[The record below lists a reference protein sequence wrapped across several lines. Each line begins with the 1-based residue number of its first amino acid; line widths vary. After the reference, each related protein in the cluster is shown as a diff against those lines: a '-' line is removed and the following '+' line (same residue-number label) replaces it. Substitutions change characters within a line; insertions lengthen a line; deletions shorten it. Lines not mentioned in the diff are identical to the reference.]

1 MNISEAIEKIK
12 VLLADNSEAQTK
24 EIAPEPATQL
34 VFETYDLKD
43 GSKIDLSG
51 LEIGADAM
59 LVDDSG
65 NSVSA
70 PDGEYELADGTMM
83 TVVGGKV
90 EGIETPQAEA
100 PTSEE
105 APMEMEVDSQFDE
118 MNATITYLQAENE
131 ALKSKLGELESKFN
145 QGFPKN
151 YNLFAMGNH
160 IKQVNNKN
168 IIFGL
173 KWWEHV
179 TKFTIVNAA
188 YIDIT
193 VMPNVAA
200 KTKNTSSG

>member
-1 MNISEAIEKIK
+1 MNVSEAIEKIK
-12 VLLADNSEAQTK
+12 VMLADNAVAQTE

-43 GSKIDLSG
+43 GSKIDLSA

-59 LVDDSG
+59 LVDESG

-105 APMEMEVDSQFDE
+105 APMEADSQFDE

-131 ALKSKLGELESKFN
+131 ALKNKLGELESKFN
-145 QGFPKN
+145 QGFSEMLSVLEGFSKTPVADPIQNPKN
-151 YNLFAMGNH
+151 NFR
-160 IKQVNNKN
+160 
-168 IIFGL
+168 
-173 KWWEHV
+173 
-179 TKFTIVNAA
+179 IVEPKADK
-188 YIDIT
+188 IERFLER
-193 VMPNVAA
+193 V
-200 KTKNTSSG
+200 KTLN

>member
-1 MNISEAIEKIK
+1 MNVSEAIEKIK
-12 VLLADNSEAQTK
+12 VMLADNAVEQTE

-43 GSKIDLSG
+43 GSKIDLSA

-90 EGIETPQAEA
+90 EGIETPQAEE

-105 APMEMEVDSQFDE
+105 APMEADSQFDE
-118 MNATITYLQAENE
+118 MNSTISYLQAENE
-131 ALKSKLGELESKFN
+131 ALKNKLGELESKFN
-145 QGFPKN
+145 QGFSEMLSVLEGFSKTPVADPIQNPKN
-151 YNLFAMGNH
+151 NFR
-160 IKQVNNKN
+160 
-168 IIFGL
+168 
-173 KWWEHV
+173 
-179 TKFTIVNAA
+179 IVEPKADK
-188 YIDIT
+188 IERFLER
-193 VMPNVAA
+193 V
-200 KTKNTSSG
+200 KTLN

>member
-59 LVDDSG
+59 LVDESG

-90 EGIETPQAEA
+90 EGIESPVAEL

-105 APMEMEVDSQFDE
+105 APMEADSQFDE
-118 MNATITYLQAENE
+118 MNATITYLQAENQ
-131 ALKSKLGELESKFN
+131 ALKNKLGELESKFN
-145 QGFPKN
+145 QGFSEMLSVLEGFSKTPNADPIQNPKN
-151 YNLFAMGNH
+151 NFR
-160 IKQVNNKN
+160 
-168 IIFGL
+168 
-173 KWWEHV
+173 
-179 TKFTIVNAA
+179 IVEPKADK
-188 YIDIT
+188 IERFLER
-193 VMPNVAA
+193 V
-200 KTKNTSSG
+200 KTLN

>member
-1 MNISEAIEKIK
+1 MNVSEAIEKIK
-12 VLLADNSEAQTK
+12 VMLADNAVAQTE

-43 GSKIDLSG
+43 GSKIDLSA

-105 APMEMEVDSQFDE
+105 APLEADSQFDE

-131 ALKSKLGELESKFN
+131 ALKNKLGELESKFN
-145 QGFPKN
+145 QGFSEMLSVLEGFSKTPVADPIQNPKN
-151 YNLFAMGNH
+151 NFR
-160 IKQVNNKN
+160 
-168 IIFGL
+168 
-173 KWWEHV
+173 
-179 TKFTIVNAA
+179 IVEPKADK
-188 YIDIT
+188 IERFLER
-193 VMPNVAA
+193 V
-200 KTKNTSSG
+200 KTLN

>member
-1 MNISEAIEKIK
+1 MNVSEAIEKIK
-12 VLLADNSEAQTK
+12 VLLADNSVVQTE

-43 GSKIDLSG
+43 GSKIDLSS

-105 APMEMEVDSQFDE
+105 APMEADSQFDE

-131 ALKSKLGELESKFN
+131 ALKNKLGELESKFN
-145 QGFPKN
+145 QGFSEMLSVLEGFSKTPVADPIQNPKN
-151 YNLFAMGNH
+151 NFR
-160 IKQVNNKN
+160 
-168 IIFGL
+168 
-173 KWWEHV
+173 
-179 TKFTIVNAA
+179 IVEPKADK
-188 YIDIT
+188 IERFLER
-193 VMPNVAA
+193 V
-200 KTKNTSSG
+200 KTLN

>member
-1 MNISEAIEKIK
+1 MNVSEAIEKIK
-12 VLLADNSEAQTK
+12 VMLADNAVQQTE
-24 EIAPEPATQL
+24 EIASEPLPEL

-43 GSKIDLSG
+43 GSKIDLSA

-105 APMEMEVDSQFDE
+105 APMEADSQFDE

-131 ALKSKLGELESKFN
+131 ALKNKLGELESKFN
-145 QGFPKN
+145 QGFSEMLSVLEGFSKTPVADPIQNPKN
-151 YNLFAMGNH
+151 NFR
-160 IKQVNNKN
+160 
-168 IIFGL
+168 
-173 KWWEHV
+173 
-179 TKFTIVNAA
+179 IVEPKADK
-188 YIDIT
+188 IERFLER
-193 VMPNVAA
+193 V
-200 KTKNTSSG
+200 KTLN

>member
-1 MNISEAIEKIK
+1 MNVSEAIEKIK
-12 VLLADNSEAQTK
+12 VMLADNAVVQTE

-43 GSKIDLSG
+43 GSKIDLSA

-90 EGIETPQAEA
+90 EGIETPQAEE

-105 APMEMEVDSQFDE
+105 APMEADSQFDE

-145 QGFPKN
+145 QGFSEMLSVLEGFSKTPVADPIQNPKN
-151 YNLFAMGNH
+151 NFR
-160 IKQVNNKN
+160 
-168 IIFGL
+168 
-173 KWWEHV
+173 
-179 TKFTIVNAA
+179 IVEPKADK
-188 YIDIT
+188 IERFLER
-193 VMPNVAA
+193 V
-200 KTKNTSSG
+200 KTLN

>member
-59 LVDDSG
+59 LVDESG

-90 EGIETPQAEA
+90 EGIESPVAEL

-105 APMEMEVDSQFDE
+105 APMEADSQFDE
-118 MNATITYLQAENE
+118 MNATITYLQAENQ
-131 ALKSKLGELESKFN
+131 ALKNKLGELESKFN
-145 QGFPKN
+145 QGFSEMLSVLEGFSKTPNADPIQNPKN
-151 YNLFAMGNH
+151 NFR
-160 IKQVNNKN
+160 
-168 IIFGL
+168 
-173 KWWEHV
+173 
-179 TKFTIVNAA
+179 IVEPKADK
-188 YIDIT
+188 IERFLQR
-193 VMPNVAA
+193 V
-200 KTKNTSSG
+200 KTLN

>member
-1 MNISEAIEKIK
+1 MNVSEAIEKIK
-12 VLLADNSEAQTK
+12 VMLADNAVAQTE

-43 GSKIDLSG
+43 GSKIDLSA

-59 LVDDSG
+59 LVDESG

-70 PDGEYELADGTMM
+70 PDGEYELADGTMI

-105 APMEMEVDSQFDE
+105 APMEANSQFDE

-131 ALKSKLGELESKFN
+131 ALKNKLGELESKFN
-145 QGFPKN
+145 QGFSEMLSVLEGFSKTPVADPIQNPKN
-151 YNLFAMGNH
+151 NFR
-160 IKQVNNKN
+160 
-168 IIFGL
+168 
-173 KWWEHV
+173 
-179 TKFTIVNAA
+179 IVEPKADK
-188 YIDIT
+188 IERFLER
-193 VMPNVAA
+193 V
-200 KTKNTSSG
+200 KTLN

>member
-1 MNISEAIEKIK
+1 MNVSEAIEKIK
-12 VLLADNSEAQTK
+12 VMLADNAVQQTE
-24 EIAPEPATQL
+24 EIASEPLPEL

-43 GSKIDLSG
+43 GSKIDLSS

-59 LVDDSG
+59 LVDESG

-105 APMEMEVDSQFDE
+105 APMEADSQFDE

-131 ALKSKLGELESKFN
+131 ALKNKLGELESKFN
-145 QGFPKN
+145 QGFSEMLSVLEGFSKTPVADPIQNPKN
-151 YNLFAMGNH
+151 NFR
-160 IKQVNNKN
+160 
-168 IIFGL
+168 
-173 KWWEHV
+173 
-179 TKFTIVNAA
+179 IVEPKADK
-188 YIDIT
+188 IERFLER
-193 VMPNVAA
+193 V
-200 KTKNTSSG
+200 KTLN

>member
-1 MNISEAIEKIK
+1 MNVSEAIEKIK
-12 VLLADNSEAQTK
+12 VMLADNAVAQTE

-43 GSKIDLSG
+43 GSKIDLSA

-59 LVDDSG
+59 LVDESG

-70 PDGEYELADGTMM
+70 PDGEYELADGTMI

-105 APMEMEVDSQFDE
+105 APLEADSQFDE

-131 ALKSKLGELESKFN
+131 ALKNKLGELESKFN
-145 QGFPKN
+145 QGFSEMLSVLEGFSKTPVADPIQNPKN
-151 YNLFAMGNH
+151 NFR
-160 IKQVNNKN
+160 
-168 IIFGL
+168 
-173 KWWEHV
+173 
-179 TKFTIVNAA
+179 IVEPKADK
-188 YIDIT
+188 IERFLER
-193 VMPNVAA
+193 V
-200 KTKNTSSG
+200 KTLN

>member
-1 MNISEAIEKIK
+1 MNVSEAIEKIK
-12 VLLADNSEAQTK
+12 VMLADNAVEQTE
-24 EIAPEPATQL
+24 EIASEPATQL

-43 GSKIDLSG
+43 GSKIDLSA

-90 EGIETPQAEA
+90 EGIETPQAEE

-105 APMEMEVDSQFDE
+105 APMEADSQFDE

-131 ALKSKLGELESKFN
+131 ALKNKLGELESKFN
-145 QGFPKN
+145 QGFSEMLSVLEGFSKTPVADPIQNPKN
-151 YNLFAMGNH
+151 NFR
-160 IKQVNNKN
+160 
-168 IIFGL
+168 
-173 KWWEHV
+173 
-179 TKFTIVNAA
+179 IVEPKADK
-188 YIDIT
+188 IERFLER
-193 VMPNVAA
+193 V
-200 KTKNTSSG
+200 KTLN

>member
-1 MNISEAIEKIK
+1 MNVSEAIEKIK
-12 VLLADNSEAQTK
+12 VMLADNAVAQTE

-43 GSKIDLSG
+43 GSKIDLSA

-105 APMEMEVDSQFDE
+105 APMEADSQFDE

-131 ALKSKLGELESKFN
+131 ALKNKLGELESKFN
-145 QGFPKN
+145 QGFSEMLSVLEGFSKTPVADPIQNPKN
-151 YNLFAMGNH
+151 NFRIVEPKAD
-160 IKQVNNKN
+160 
-168 IIFGL
+168 
-173 KWWEHV
+173 
-179 TKFTIVNAA
+179 TIERFLERV
-188 YIDIT
+188 
-193 VMPNVAA
+193 
-200 KTKNTSSG
+200 KTLN

>member
-1 MNISEAIEKIK
+1 MNVSEAIEKIK
-12 VLLADNSEAQTK
+12 VMLADNSVQQTE
-24 EIAPEPATQL
+24 EIASEPATQL

-43 GSKIDLSG
+43 GSKIDLSA

-90 EGIETPQAEA
+90 EGVETPQAEA

-105 APMEMEVDSQFDE
+105 APMEADSQFDE

-131 ALKSKLGELESKFN
+131 ALKNKLVELESKFN
-145 QGFPKN
+145 QGFSEMLSVLEGFSKTPVADPIQNPKN
-151 YNLFAMGNH
+151 NFR
-160 IKQVNNKN
+160 
-168 IIFGL
+168 
-173 KWWEHV
+173 
-179 TKFTIVNAA
+179 IVEPKADK
-188 YIDIT
+188 IERFLER
-193 VMPNVAA
+193 V
-200 KTKNTSSG
+200 KTLN